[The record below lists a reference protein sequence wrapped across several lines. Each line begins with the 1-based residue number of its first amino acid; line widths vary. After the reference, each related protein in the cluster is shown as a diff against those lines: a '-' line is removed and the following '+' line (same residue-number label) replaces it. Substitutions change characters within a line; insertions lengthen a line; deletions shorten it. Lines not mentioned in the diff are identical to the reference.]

1 MVPDDVDSA
10 SERPREEEVVALWSP
25 LKRLDSPPTV
35 AFEYFTCIGI
45 GFCGLRCDR
54 PHCSLLRR
62 KRSYSRQKL
71 DLLIQII
78 ITKKKEA
85 NLVTST
91 PELSSAN
98 QVCVT

>member
-45 GFCGLRCDR
+45 GLRFA
-54 PHCSLLRR
+54 L
-62 KRSYSRQKL
+62 
-71 DLLIQII
+71 
-78 ITKKKEA
+78 
-85 NLVTST
+85 
-91 PELSSAN
+91 
-98 QVCVT
+98 